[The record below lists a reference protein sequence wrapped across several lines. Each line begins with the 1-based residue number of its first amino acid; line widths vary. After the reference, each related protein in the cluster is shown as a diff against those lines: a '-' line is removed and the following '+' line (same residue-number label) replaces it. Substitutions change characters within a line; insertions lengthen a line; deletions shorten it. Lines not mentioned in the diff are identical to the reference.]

1 MSKKDLDIE
10 NKESL
15 VKVNKE
21 RELPEIEKV
30 DIETYASDVRRY
42 QNSLV
47 MSKDG
52 LPQDLMNHDLPSIFQ
67 VLYFLDRDMVNQF
80 TGKRT
85 FNNLVES
92 YMISGAYTEAFLKEH
107 FKVIEEQTEILDK
120 SGNVIDVIIKTK
132 YEHDVKVYKRIELE
146 AMANWK
152 MKQLNLLVYS
162 TFYEKLGGVEIETL
176 AEMDI
181 VNNALFNENPIRK
194 AQYMRMLID
203 IKGMK
208 ENEKRAV
215 ENIFKLGGRELIGVV
230 ADGSDTEFL
239 K

>member
-1 MSKKDLDIE
+1 MLE
-10 NKESL
+10 NESL

-42 QNSLV
+42 QNSIV
-47 MSKDG
+47 VEKQG
-52 LPQDLMNHDLPSIFQ
+52 LPADLVEKDLVSMFQ
-67 VLYFLDRDMVNQF
+67 VMFYLDKDMVNPF

-92 YMISGAYTEAFLKEH
+92 YMISGAYTDKFLKEH
-107 FKVIEEQTEILDK
+107 FKVIEVEIPLYDNK
-120 SGNVIDVIIKTK
+120 HNQVDTNIKIE
-132 YEHDVKVYKRIELE
+132 YEYDVKVYKRIELE
-146 AMANWK
+146 AMQNWK
-152 MKQLNLLVYS
+152 LKQLNLLIYS
-162 TFYEKLGGVEIETL
+162 TFYEKLGGIPIEDL

-181 VNNALFNENPIRK
+181 VNNALFNDDPVRK

-208 ENEKRAV
+208 EQQKITV
-215 ENIFKLGGRELIGVV
+215 ENIFKRGGEELIEVV
-230 ADGSDTEFL
+230 AEGSDMDFL

>member
-47 MSKDG
+47 VQKEG
-52 LPQDLMNHDLPSIFQ
+52 LPQDLVEKDLVSMYQ
-67 VLYFLDRDMVNQF
+67 VLFYLDKDMINPY

-92 YMISGAYTEAFLKEH
+92 YMISGAYTDKFLKDNFE
-107 FKVIEEQTEILDK
+107 VIEENIDQFDK
-120 SGNVIDVIIKTK
+120 QGNIIGVIVKTHYK
-132 YEHDVKVYKRIELE
+132 HDVKVYKRVELE
-146 AMANWK
+146 AMRNWK
-152 MKQLNLLVYS
+152 LKQLNLLVYAV
-162 TFYEKLGGVEIETL
+162 FNEKLGGVDIETL
-176 AEMDI
+176 AEMEI
-181 VNNALFNENPIRK
+181 VNKALYHDDPAIQARWMK
-194 AQYMRMLID
+194 YLID

-208 ENEKRAV
+208 DDKKIV
-215 ENIFKLGGRELIGVV
+215 IENIFERGGKELIEVV
-230 ADGSDTEFL
+230 AEGSDMDFL

>member
-1 MSKKDLDIE
+1 MLE
-10 NKESL
+10 NESL

-42 QNSLV
+42 QNSIV
-47 MSKDG
+47 VEKQG
-52 LPQDLMNHDLPSIFQ
+52 LPADLVDKDLVSMFQ
-67 VLYFLDRDMVNQF
+67 VMFYLDKDMVNPF

-92 YMISGAYTEAFLKEH
+92 YMISGAYTDKFLKEH
-107 FKVIEEQTEILDK
+107 FKVIEVEIPLYDNK
-120 SGNVIDVIIKTK
+120 HNQVDTNIKIE
-132 YEHDVKVYKRIELE
+132 YEYDVKVYKRIELE
-146 AMANWK
+146 AMQNWK
-152 MKQLNLLVYS
+152 LKQLNLLIYS
-162 TFYEKLGGVEIETL
+162 TFYEKLGGIPIEDL

-181 VNNALFNENPIRK
+181 VNNALFNDDPVRK

-208 ENEKRAV
+208 EQQKITV
-215 ENIFKLGGRELIGVV
+215 ENIFKRGGEELIEVV
-230 ADGSDTEFL
+230 AEGSDMDFL